1 VTPWKFERRQ
11 EIFRMEISESILE
24 PEEEEPDA
32 EDILQNKL

>member
-1 VTPWKFERRQ
+1 
-11 EIFRMEISESILE
+11 MEISESILE